1 VKFARIMCPIDFS
14 DYSQRALRYAAL
26 LVRRLEAQLTVLHVN
41 EPLLVATDTV
51 VYARRPEEETRA
63 ELRHFVDEALAGD
76 EFHLPEVATLV
87 AEGHPAEEIVKA
99 ADENGVD
106 LIVMGSHG
114 LSGYRKIFIGSTT
127 ERVLRR
133 TFIPVAAVPLAES
146 TFSLENALRPG
157 AGPVLAAVDF
167 SEPSRHAAR
176 MVADIAN
183 ELGLGLLLLH
193 IVKPLRTIVKWRKQA
208 AASDEARIAEARQRL
223 EKLAASIAAAK
234 TLVLT
239 GHPADDIAAAAIQ
252 RNASLVAM
260 GLRGEGGLF
269 APSPGSIAYRTL
281 CLAPMPILAVPAPR
295 DADVARQSLRG
306 ATVTEDH

>member
-1 VKFARIMCPIDFS
+1 MCPIDFS

-76 EFHLPEVATLV
+76 EFHLPEVAILV

-146 TFSLENALRPG
+146 TFSLENALRPD

-167 SEPSRHAAR
+167 TNRRVMLLAWSLTSPMNWASGCSCCTSSSHCGPSSNGASKRPHPTKPESR
-176 MVADIAN
+176 KRVS
-183 ELGLGLLLLH
+183 GSRSSPRLLRR
-193 IVKPLRTIVKWRKQA
+193 LRLW
-208 AASDEARIAEARQRL
+208 S
-223 EKLAASIAAAK
+223 
-234 TLVLT
+234 
-239 GHPADDIAAAAIQ
+239 
-252 RNASLVAM
+252 
-260 GLRGEGGLF
+260 
-269 APSPGSIAYRTL
+269 
-281 CLAPMPILAVPAPR
+281 
-295 DADVARQSLRG
+295 
-306 ATVTEDH
+306 